1 MIILRQINIR
11 TLPQKDIEDSPG
23 ISVILLGVV
32 GLVKD
37 EKIDFVHR
45 YEGVHETLVQYFGS
59 TNNDH
64 IFGEDIF
71 PFFLCPEIAA
81 HFSAEAIHLL
91 VQVAFKDSGLLEHQR
106 DTVHL

>member
-1 MIILRQINIR
+1 M
-11 TLPQKDIEDSPG
+11 LPQKDIEGSPG
-23 ISVILLGVV
+23 ISVILLGMV

-59 TNNDH
+59 TNNNH
-64 IFGEDIF
+64 IFGEDFF
-71 PFFLCPEIAA
+71 PGSPSPEIAA
-81 HFSAEAIHLL
+81 HFSAEAINLL